1 MIQEP
6 EGFELRDRR
15 SDKSRSA
22 ADWTPADALF
32 AAYQKMAAVPP
43 GEEPTCLFVAWK
55 DAAGVSRWR
64 ASGTIEQ
71 LDSLLL
77 RAMMDRRGDE

>member
-1 MIQEP
+1 MEKP
-6 EGFELRDRR
+6 EGFDWRDRR

-22 ADWTPADALF
+22 ADWTPVDALF
-32 AAYQKMAAVPP
+32 ATYQKLAATPP
-43 GEEPTCLFVAWK
+43 GEEPVCLFVAWK

-77 RAMMDRRGDE
+77 RAMMGRRGDE